1 MHVKTKAK
9 YFIEIMF
16 NTLLRTYKEITTN
29 SFTPFTFS
37 RNQQLF
43 PFYKGQNKDK

>member
-1 MHVKTKAK
+1 MHVKTQAK
-9 YFIEIMF
+9 PPIDVMF

-29 SFTPFTFS
+29 SFIPFMLS

-43 PFYKGQNKDK
+43 PPYETTNQR